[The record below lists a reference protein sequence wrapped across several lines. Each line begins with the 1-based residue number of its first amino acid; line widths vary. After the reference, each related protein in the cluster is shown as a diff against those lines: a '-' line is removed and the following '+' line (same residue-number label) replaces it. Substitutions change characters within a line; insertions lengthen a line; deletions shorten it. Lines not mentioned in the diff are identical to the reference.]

1 MPAMNPA
8 TQPESEEVWIAQIQ
22 AGSPQAFD
30 WLIERYS
37 RDLIKFGQL
46 YVQSREVAEE
56 IVLDV
61 FVNIWKMGQRWQPRG
76 ALKPYL
82 YGAVRKQCFAY
93 QRGRRLAMGDPA
105 ALESLAGTEATE
117 QTLRYKE
124 LRHALAQAVAAFPD
138 RRRQVFALSRYH
150 GMTYAQIAAVLGIS
164 IKTVEKHMV
173 LALKN
178 LRDRLAPFLSLIL

>member
-1 MPAMNPA
+1 MTPVSRA
-8 TQPESEEVWIAQIQ
+8 ESERAWIAQIQ
-22 AGSPQAFD
+22 AGTPHAFD
-30 WLIERYS
+30 QLIERYS

-61 FVNIWKMGQRWQPRG
+61 FVNIWKMGSRWQPRG

-82 YGAVRKQCFAY
+82 YGAVRKECFAY
-93 QRGRRLAMGDPA
+93 QRQRRLVVGEGP
-105 ALESLAGTEATE
+105 ALESLAGAEATE

-124 LRHALAQAVAAFPD
+124 LRHALARTVAAFPD

-150 GMTYAQIAAVLGIS
+150 GLTYAQIAAVLGIS
-164 IKTVEKHMV
+164 VKTVEKHMG
-173 LALKN
+173 LALKS